1 MYLIDKDYF
10 IKSIAVPNVEEPS
23 SDNALELE
31 ISIDKYARQFLQ
43 FTLFNVLFTE
53 LDSYITNGVLSNA
66 APQKWLNLVNGCDYT
81 VGDVTYTWKGLL
93 VGDGLY
99 KSSILA
105 HYTYLNHY
113 QNDINTQ
120 LGQIVIEPKNGVNV
134 NPTEHLVTIHNEY
147 VEMYQGNTCTH
158 PTHYFHSGVL
168 FVDYYGSNHNN
179 GYVSYLQFLMDNKI
193 DYPNISANY
202 LSYQNQLGL

>member
-10 IKSIAVPNVEEPS
+10 IKSISVPNVEEPS
-23 SDNALELE
+23 SDATLELN

-43 FTLFNVLFTE
+43 FTLGNVLFTE
-53 LDSYITNGVLSNA
+53 LDSHITNGALDVL
-66 APQKWLNLVNGCDYT
+66 APLKWLNLVNGCDYT
-81 VGDVTYTWKGLL
+81 VDDVTYTWNGLL
-93 VGDGLY
+93 VEQGLY

-134 NPTEHLVTIHNEY
+134 NPTEHLVTIWNEY
-147 VEMYQGNTCTH
+147 VDMYQGNTCNY
-158 PTHYFHSGVL
+158 PTHYFHNNVL
-168 FVDYYGSNHNN
+168 FKDYYGANHNN
-179 GYVSYLQFLMDNKI
+179 GYVSYLQFLTDNKV
-193 DYPNISANY
+193 DYPNISAKH